1 MPWNCQVAVQQ
12 FQFDLSKS
20 DRGTDTSGETNKSE
34 VSLVRRRISDAVPRN
49 ENSISRTIF
58 YFASDLLSRFQMTN
72 CLLNRY
78 FGESNRI
85 THATA
90 AFIGGMPY
98 YFFAD
103 ELSILTH
110 GFSSALELAWA
121 RYLRSLDKSSKQYQ
135 YASAIPFSC
144 IVYIVGGA
152 FMYNVRVFYPWLTPK
167 FLFRLIQLLTN
178 QKYFIKP
185 SLF

>member
-1 MPWNCQVAVQQ
+1 
-12 FQFDLSKS
+12 
-20 DRGTDTSGETNKSE
+20 
-34 VSLVRRRISDAVPRN
+34 
-49 ENSISRTIF
+49 
-58 YFASDLLSRFQMTN
+58 MTN

-78 FGESNRI
+78 FGESNRLA
-85 THATA
+85 HAMA
-90 AFIGGMPY
+90 AFVGGMPY

-110 GFSSALELAWA
+110 GFSSALELAWT

-135 YASAIPFSC
+135 YAAAIPFSC
-144 IVYIVGGA
+144 IVYILGGA

-178 QKYFIKP
+178 QKYFIEYNFFP
-185 SLF
+185 IFPEVISEMTIFRRFDDVSMRVNSYWIPNTMDTSLKLIL